1 MVTYDEKV
9 TATARMAKPDDF
21 DEKVKYAFY
30 YTEEAFKR
38 LAAENNLM
46 NKSAMA
52 MNIAYLTLYLEAI
65 QTRYNIPAT
74 SVDGW
79 IDAFVRDENNK
90 AQGVAL

>member
-9 TATARMAKPDDF
+9 TATVHMANADDF
-21 DEKVKYAFY
+21 DEKVKYTFY

-38 LAAENNLM
+38 LSAENNLM
-46 NKSAMA
+46 NKSTMA
-52 MNIAYLTLYLEAI
+52 MGIAYLTLYLEAI
-65 QTRYNIPAT
+65 QTRYNIPGT